1 MPISYPLLMKYS
13 KLLGLGDVLSAKF
26 HLIIFFSDV
35 NGYPLSPYR
44 LNPWKDWGEL
54 AYKFQEE
61 HFRLECVTSTSSFLT
76 CARFFTGPETHLCLR
91 FALDLVEVYF
101 QVVHTRLP
109 FLNPTHFRARLNVNV
124 PQYAS
129 IYANNSSA
137 SGASAEETLHPALM
151 ATVVAWGAK
160 FSEHPLL
167 VADRLNSPTRQSGL
181 AKTLIARAREV
192 AEALKVHRVP
202 AAEHVVIAL
211 LIEPLQ
217 SRALSSVLPL
227 WCFASW

>member
-1 MPISYPLLMKYS
+1 M
-13 KLLGLGDVLSAKF
+13 LSAKL
-26 HLIIFFSDV
+26 HLIISFSDL
-35 NGYPLSPYR
+35 NGYPLHAYR

-61 HFRLECVTSTSSFLT
+61 HFRLECVPSTSLI
-76 CARFFTGPETHLCLR
+76 CACFFTRISEPETHLRLR

-137 SGASAEETLHPALM
+137 SGASVEETLHPALM

-181 AKTLIARAREV
+181 AKTLIVRAREV

-217 SRALSSVLPL
+217 SRALSSVLL
-227 WCFASW
+227 LRCFASW

>member
-1 MPISYPLLMKYS
+1 MKYS
-13 KLLGLGDVLSAKF
+13 KLSGLGDMLSAKL
-26 HLIIFFSDV
+26 HSIISFSDV
-35 NGYPLSPYR
+35 NGYPLPAYR

-61 HFRLECVTSTSSFLT
+61 HFRLECVPPTSLI
-76 CARFFTGPETHLCLR
+76 CARFFTRISGPETHLRLR

-124 PQYAS
+124 PQYPS

-181 AKTLIARAREV
+181 AKTLIVRAREV

-217 SRALSSVLPL
+217 SRALSSVLL
-227 WCFASW
+227 L

>member
-1 MPISYPLLMKYS
+1 VFLPPYP
-13 KLLGLGDVLSAKF
+13 
-26 HLIIFFSDV
+26 FS
-35 NGYPLSPYR
+35 PLAGTSPTYR
-44 LNPWKDWGEL
+44 TP
-54 AYKFQEE
+54 
-61 HFRLECVTSTSSFLT
+61 SI
-76 CARFFTGPETHLCLR
+76 LR

-129 IYANNSSA
+129 IYANNSA
-137 SGASAEETLHPALM
+137 TSAEETLHPALM

-167 VADRLNSPTRQSGL
+167 VADRLNSPARQSGL
-181 AKTLIARAREV
+181 AKTLIVRAREV

-217 SRALSSVLPL
+217 SRALDSLL
-227 WCFASW
+227 LYCYTWWQLY

>member
-1 MPISYPLLMKYS
+1 MKYS
-13 KLLGLGDVLSAKF
+13 KLSGLGDMLSAKLY
-26 HLIIFFSDV
+26 LIISFSDV
-35 NGYPLSPYR
+35 NGYPLPAYR

-54 AYKFQEE
+54 AYKFQDE
-61 HFRLECVTSTSSFLT
+61 HFRLECVHSTFFSLN
-76 CARFFTGPETHLCLR
+76 CARFFTRFSGPETHLRLR

-167 VADRLNSPTRQSGL
+167 VADRLNSPTRQSGF
-181 AKTLIARAREV
+181 AKTLIVRAREV

-217 SRALSSVLPL
+217 SRALSSVLL
-227 WCFASW
+227 L

>member
-1 MPISYPLLMKYS
+1 LH
-13 KLLGLGDVLSAKF
+13 A
-26 HLIIFFSDV
+26 
-35 NGYPLSPYR
+35 
-44 LNPWKDWGEL
+44 
-54 AYKFQEE
+54 
-61 HFRLECVTSTSSFLT
+61 
-76 CARFFTGPETHLCLR
+76 R

-129 IYANNSSA
+129 IYASSPPA
-137 SGASAEETLHPALM
+137 SGVRAEETLHPALM

-167 VADRLNSPTRQSGL
+167 VADRLNSPARQSGL
-181 AKTLIARAREV
+181 AKTLIVRAREV

-217 SRALSSVLPL
+217 SRASSPFPTSVALRADSSYIDLSFFPCCQRYRKIQAVSAYTRRALRAYPSIVLGFRGFWLTSAIRQLFDLQVCALFSPP
-227 WCFASW
+227 SSII

>member
-1 MPISYPLLMKYS
+1 VE
-13 KLLGLGDVLSAKF
+13 GLGRTCLQITRRTLSF
-26 HLIIFFSDV
+26 RVRPFRPFPSQSCRSFTRFS
-35 NGYPLSPYR
+35 
-44 LNPWKDWGEL
+44 
-54 AYKFQEE
+54 
-61 HFRLECVTSTSSFLT
+61 
-76 CARFFTGPETHLCLR
+76 GPEIHLSLR

-129 IYANNSSA
+129 YANKTSA

-181 AKTLIARAREV
+181 AKTLVNRAREV

-217 SRALSSVLPL
+217 SRALSSVLL
-227 WCFASW
+227 L

>member
-1 MPISYPLLMKYS
+1 ME
-13 KLLGLGDVLSAKF
+13 GLGRACLQIPRGTFPLRVRPSPTDLRPLHSLYWPENSLASF
-26 HLIIFFSDV
+26 TS
-35 NGYPLSPYR
+35 LSP
-44 LNPWKDWGEL
+44 
-54 AYKFQEE
+54 
-61 HFRLECVTSTSSFLT
+61 
-76 CARFFTGPETHLCLR
+76 R

-109 FLNPTHFRARLNVNV
+109 FLNPTHFRARLNVDV

-137 SGASAEETLHPALM
+137 SGTSAEETLHPALM

-181 AKTLIARAREV
+181 AKTLIVRAREV

-217 SRALSSVLPL
+217 SRTLSSVPSFVVLRIMVAILTRSLFLVSRGSRRCEWSVFSSSPRL
-227 WCFASW
+227 

>member
-1 MPISYPLLMKYS
+1 VSLPLYLFSPLAGIS
-13 KLLGLGDVLSAKF
+13 SAYRTPS
-26 HLIIFFSDV
+26 IF
-35 NGYPLSPYR
+35 
-44 LNPWKDWGEL
+44 
-54 AYKFQEE
+54 
-61 HFRLECVTSTSSFLT
+61 
-76 CARFFTGPETHLCLR
+76 R

-129 IYANNSSA
+129 IYANNSA
-137 SGASAEETLHPALM
+137 SEETLHPALM

-167 VADRLNSPTRQSGL
+167 VADRLNSPARQSSL
-181 AKTLIARAREV
+181 AKTLIVRAREV

-217 SRALSSVLPL
+217 SRASRSLLFVL
-227 WCFASW
+227 

>member
-1 MPISYPLLMKYS
+1 MAP
-13 KLLGLGDVLSAKF
+13 F
-26 HLIIFFSDV
+26 
-35 NGYPLSPYR
+35 
-44 LNPWKDWGEL
+44 
-54 AYKFQEE
+54 
-61 HFRLECVTSTSSFLT
+61 
-76 CARFFTGPETHLCLR
+76 LR

-101 QVVHTRLP
+101 QVMHARLP

-129 IYANNSSA
+129 VYADN
-137 SGASAEETLHPALM
+137 SGASAEEPLHPALM
-151 ATVVAWGAK
+151 ATVIAWGAK

-167 VADRLNSPTRQSGL
+167 VADRLNSSTRQSGV
-181 AKTLIARAREV
+181 AKTLIVRAREI

-217 SRALSSVLPL
+217 SRAFPFVPFFVALRVAVAVLTCSPSL
-227 WCFASW
+227 RVARDTR

>member
-1 MPISYPLLMKYS
+1 MPP
-13 KLLGLGDVLSAKF
+13 F
-26 HLIIFFSDV
+26 
-35 NGYPLSPYR
+35 
-44 LNPWKDWGEL
+44 
-54 AYKFQEE
+54 
-61 HFRLECVTSTSSFLT
+61 
-76 CARFFTGPETHLCLR
+76 LR

-101 QVVHTRLP
+101 QVVHARLP
-109 FLNPTHFRARLNVNV
+109 FLNPTHFRARLNVDV

-129 IYANNSSA
+129 IYANNPS
-137 SGASAEETLHPALM
+137 ASAEEPLHPALM
-151 ATVVAWGAK
+151 ATVIAWGAK

-167 VADRLNSPTRQSGL
+167 VADRLTSSTRQSGL

-217 SRALSSVLPL
+217 SRAFPSVPFFVALRVAAAVLTSSPSLRV
-227 WCFASW
+227 ARDTR

>member
-1 MPISYPLLMKYS
+1 ME
-13 KLLGLGDVLSAKF
+13 GLGRTCLQIPRRTFPLRVRPVRPFLSD
-26 HLIIFFSDV
+26 L
-35 NGYPLSPYR
+35 R
-44 LNPWKDWGEL
+44 
-54 AYKFQEE
+54 
-61 HFRLECVTSTSSFLT
+61 SFLHSLF
-76 CARFFTGPETHLCLR
+76 CAGNSPVSLR

-109 FLNPTHFRARLNVNV
+109 FLNPTHFRARLNVDV

-181 AKTLIARAREV
+181 AKTLIVRAREV

-217 SRALSSVLPL
+217 SRASSSVLLL

>member
-1 MPISYPLLMKYS
+1 MKYS
-13 KLLGLGDVLSAKF
+13 KLSGLRDMLSAKL
-26 HLIIFFSDV
+26 HLIISFSDV
-35 NGYPLSPYR
+35 NGYPLPAYR

-61 HFRLECVTSTSSFLT
+61 HFRLECVPSTSLI
-76 CARFFTGPETHLCLR
+76 CARIFTRISGPETHLHLR

-181 AKTLIARAREV
+181 AKTLIVRAREV

-217 SRALSSVLPL
+217 SRALSSVLLL

>member
-1 MPISYPLLMKYS
+1 MRPLHLLIPLW
-13 KLLGLGDVLSAKF
+13 KLNA
-26 HLIIFFSDV
+26 
-35 NGYPLSPYR
+35 P
-44 LNPWKDWGEL
+44 
-54 AYKFQEE
+54 
-61 HFRLECVTSTSSFLT
+61 
-76 CARFFTGPETHLCLR
+76 R

-129 IYANNSSA
+129 IYANNPSNA
-137 SGASAEETLHPALM
+137 DETLHPALM

-181 AKTLIARAREV
+181 AKTLIGRAREV

-217 SRALSSVLPL
+217 SRASNPLPSSILTYPSFLITRNTGRCERSVRIHTLMFLRADPSIRIGFRGFWLTSAIRQLFDLQVRTTFVSSRLSYDSVPIYRLIT
-227 WCFASW
+227 SR

>member
-1 MPISYPLLMKYS
+1 ME
-13 KLLGLGDVLSAKF
+13 GLGRTRLQVPRRTFPFRVCPFNIFLSDLRPIF
-26 HLIIFFSDV
+26 HWAG
-35 NGYPLSPYR
+35 NSPR
-44 LNPWKDWGEL
+44 
-54 AYKFQEE
+54 
-61 HFRLECVTSTSSFLT
+61 
-76 CARFFTGPETHLCLR
+76 LR

-217 SRALSSVLPL
+217 SRALSPVLPL
-227 WCFASW
+227 WYFASW

>member
-1 MPISYPLLMKYS
+1 MVPFP
-13 KLLGLGDVLSAKF
+13 
-26 HLIIFFSDV
+26 
-35 NGYPLSPYR
+35 
-44 LNPWKDWGEL
+44 
-54 AYKFQEE
+54 
-61 HFRLECVTSTSSFLT
+61 
-76 CARFFTGPETHLCLR
+76 R

-101 QVVHTRLP
+101 QVMHARLP

-129 IYANNSSA
+129 VYAENT
-137 SGASAEETLHPALM
+137 SGANAEEPLHPALM
-151 ATVVAWGAK
+151 ATVIAWGAK

-167 VADRLNSPTRQSGL
+167 VADRLNSSTRQSGL
-181 AKTLIARAREV
+181 AKTLIVRAREI

-217 SRALSSVLPL
+217 SRAFPSAPFFFVAPFVAAAVLTCSPSL
-227 WCFASW
+227 RVARDTR

>member
-1 MPISYPLLMKYS
+1 MKYS
-13 KLLGLGDVLSAKF
+13 KLSGLGDMLL
-26 HLIIFFSDV
+26 HLIMSFSDV
-35 NGYPLSPYR
+35 NGYPLPAYR

-61 HFRLECVTSTSSFLT
+61 HFRLECVPSTFSSLIH
-76 CARFFTGPETHLCLR
+76 ARFFTRFSAPETHLRLR

-181 AKTLIARAREV
+181 AKCVVLRPSFVVLRIVVAILIWSLFLVSRGSRRREWS
-192 AEALKVHRVP
+192 VH
-202 AAEHVVIAL
+202 
-211 LIEPLQ
+211 
-217 SRALSSVLPL
+217 SS
-227 WCFASW
+227 F

>member
-1 MPISYPLLMKYS
+1 VFLLPYLFSPLA
-13 KLLGLGDVLSAKF
+13 GT
-26 HLIIFFSDV
+26 
-35 NGYPLSPYR
+35 SPTYR
-44 LNPWKDWGEL
+44 TP
-54 AYKFQEE
+54 
-61 HFRLECVTSTSSFLT
+61 SI
-76 CARFFTGPETHLCLR
+76 LR

-129 IYANNSSA
+129 IYVNNSA
-137 SGASAEETLHPALM
+137 SSAEETLHPALM

-167 VADRLNSPTRQSGL
+167 VADRLNSPARQSGL
-181 AKTLIARAREV
+181 AKTLIVRAREV

-217 SRALSSVLPL
+217 SRALDSLLCTVMHGGSCVDTSLFLWLPETPDDANGQCIYPARGL
-227 WCFASW
+227 QKAFSC

>member
-1 MPISYPLLMKYS
+1 MPP
-13 KLLGLGDVLSAKF
+13 F
-26 HLIIFFSDV
+26 
-35 NGYPLSPYR
+35 
-44 LNPWKDWGEL
+44 
-54 AYKFQEE
+54 
-61 HFRLECVTSTSSFLT
+61 
-76 CARFFTGPETHLCLR
+76 LR

-101 QVVHTRLP
+101 QVVHARLP

-129 IYANNSSA
+129 IYSNN
-137 SGASAEETLHPALM
+137 SGASAEDSLHPALM
-151 ATVVAWGAK
+151 ATVIAWGAK

-167 VADRLNSPTRQSGL
+167 VADRVVSSTRQSGL
-181 AKTLIARAREV
+181 AKTLIVRAREV

-217 SRALSSVLPL
+217 SRAFRPVLFLL
-227 WCFASW
+227 WRSAWQ

>member
-1 MPISYPLLMKYS
+1 M
-13 KLLGLGDVLSAKF
+13 
-26 HLIIFFSDV
+26 
-35 NGYPLSPYR
+35 
-44 LNPWKDWGEL
+44 
-54 AYKFQEE
+54 
-61 HFRLECVTSTSSFLT
+61 
-76 CARFFTGPETHLCLR
+76 
-91 FALDLVEVYF
+91 
-101 QVVHTRLP
+101 HTRLP

-129 IYANNSSA
+129 IYANNSA
-137 SGASAEETLHPALM
+137 SSAEETLHPALM

-167 VADRLNSPTRQSGL
+167 VADRLNSPARQSGL
-181 AKTLIARAREV
+181 AKTLIVRAREV

-217 SRALSSVLPL
+217 SRASDS
-227 WCFASW
+227 